1 MSVTFRRDEKEEG
14 WRRNRNR
21 FAASPLSLLFT
32 FFFFFFF
39 ALTTMMMTAATA
51 QEEEE
56 VESKQ
61 TLAED
66 TDHYSSP
73 SVRLSATSSDE
84 GSSERKILIEN
95 DYEVTYGTYFKI
107 VRMKCGF
114 DHALKNPAKCTK
126 NTYVLR
132 KRGTEIPTVDPS
144 TNESI
149 EAESE
154 DGVATRHFEIPA
166 TSIAVGGTFALAYLE
181 ALDVDTDTLKLID
194 SQYMHS
200 PCMQQAVQNG
210 EIIDQA
216 SAVYDANWNV
226 DTSAWSAKCD
236 ELNVDLTFTD
246 EYGTGKCENRED
258 VNVLFHGN
266 ADDTP
271 ILRAEWVKFVS
282 LFFDKE
288 QFANEYFALES
299 DAVEAIKTYVEKG
312 IAASLSQKKTCV
324 WVQKMG
330 SYYEILHDTFRT
342 SLCTDAGMVAYR
354 GETGVLKKAFAID
367 SQLEEFHSAIRD
379 YDVVVDESYFYDV
392 SSLSRADYENNLA
405 LDQISG
411 QSVKA
416 KEGNGGLLLRVDA
429 SRGNGMTDDLKESG
443 EVRPALLLNDLVSN
457 VYGGTLSNDDACPK
471 YFRKADESAIYVT
484 HENCAALENA
494 DNEKKCVT
502 DLKEEA
508 ERKTPSELLD
518 SSAFRARESTIST
531 TFVVSIA
538 LATVM
543 MLAMA

>member
-1 MSVTFRRDEKEEG
+1 MRTFVFLMMMLAASTLSMITPTSAQQNDDEKQ
-14 WRRNRNR
+14 
-21 FAASPLSLLFT
+21 
-32 FFFFFFF
+32 
-39 ALTTMMMTAATA
+39 TMI
-51 QEEEE
+51 
-56 VESKQ
+56 
-61 TLAED
+61 D
-66 TDHYSSP
+66 HDGTDHYSSR
-73 SVRLSATSSDE
+73 SVRLSSDTTNI
-84 GSSERKILIEN
+84 GSNERKILIEN

-114 DHALKNPAKCTK
+114 DHAVKNPGKCTK

-132 KRGTEIPTVDPS
+132 KRGTDVPTIDPN
-144 TNESI
+144 TNEMI
-149 EAESE
+149 ELVSE
-154 DGVATRHFEIPA
+154 DGTETRHFEIPA

-181 ALDVDTDTLKLID
+181 ALDVDAETLKLID

-200 PCMQQAVQNG
+200 PCMQLAVQNG
-210 EIIDQA
+210 EIIDHA
-216 SAVYDANWNV
+216 YAVYGADWSV
-226 DTSAWSAKCD
+226 DTTAWSAKCD

-246 EYGTGKCENRED
+246 EYGTGKCGNREE

-266 ADDTP
+266 ADDTA

-312 IAASLSQKKTCV
+312 IVASLSEKKKCV

-330 SYYEILHDTFRT
+330 SFYEILHDTFRT
-342 SLCTDAGMVAYR
+342 SLCVDAGMLAYQ
-354 GETGVLKKAFAID
+354 GEAGFLKKAFAID
-367 SQLEEFHSAIRD
+367 TQQEAFHSAIRD

-392 SSLSRADYENNLA
+392 SSLNRSAYESNLA
-405 LDQISG
+405 FDQLSG
-411 QSVKA
+411 QTVKA
-416 KEGNGGLLLRVDA
+416 KDGNGGLLLRVDA

-443 EVRPALLLNDLVSN
+443 EVRPALLLNDLVTN

-471 YFRKADESAIYVT
+471 YFRNADESAIYVT

-508 ERKTPSELLD
+508 ERKMPSAFF
-518 SSAFRARESTIST
+518 SSAIT
-531 TFVVSIA
+531 TRDAIVATFGVSIA
-538 LATVM
+538 TALSVLFAI
-543 MLAMA
+543 A

>member
-1 MSVTFRRDEKEEG
+1 M
-14 WRRNRNR
+14 
-21 FAASPLSLLFT
+21 
-32 FFFFFFF
+32 
-39 ALTTMMMTAATA
+39 TTMNASSKRMTTIKFFLMMILSASTLLRATSA
-51 QEEEE
+51 QQNDGE
-56 VESKQ
+56 KQ
-61 TLAED
+61 TMTDET
-66 TDHYSSP
+66 TDHYSSR
-73 SVRLSATSSDE
+73 SVRLSSDTTNI
-84 GSSERKILIEN
+84 GSNERKILIEN

-114 DHALKNPAKCTK
+114 DHARKNPGKCTK

-132 KRGTEIPTVDPS
+132 KRGTEKPTTDPN
-144 TNESI
+144 TNEMI
-149 EAESE
+149 ELVSE
-154 DGVATRHFEIPA
+154 DGTETRHFEIPA
-166 TSIAVGGTFALAYLE
+166 RSIAVGGTFALAYLE
-181 ALDVDTDTLKLID
+181 ALDVDAETLKLID

-200 PCMQQAVQNG
+200 PCMQLAVQNG

-216 SAVYDANWNV
+216 SAVYDPVEWSV
-226 DTSAWSAKCD
+226 DTTAWSAKCD

-246 EYGTGKCENRED
+246 EYGTGKCGNREE

-266 ADDTP
+266 ADDTA
-271 ILRAEWVKFVS
+271 ILRAEWLKFVS

-312 IAASLSQKKTCV
+312 IVASLSEKKKCV

-342 SLCTDAGMVAYR
+342 SLCVDAGMLAYQ
-354 GETGVLKKAFAID
+354 GEAGFLKKAFAID
-367 SQLEEFHSAIRD
+367 TQQEAFHSAIRD
-379 YDVVVDESYFYDV
+379 YDVVVDESYFDDV
-392 SSLSRADYENNLA
+392 SSLNRSAYESNLA
-405 LDQISG
+405 FDQLSG
-411 QSVKA
+411 QTIKA

-443 EVRPALLLNDLVSN
+443 EVRPALLLNDLVTN

-471 YFRKADESAIYVT
+471 YFRNADESAIYVT

-508 ERKTPSELLD
+508 ERKTPSALFAD
-518 SSAFRARESTIST
+518 SSAIT
-531 TFVVSIA
+531 TRDAIVATFGVSIA
-538 LATVM
+538 TALGVLFAI
-543 MLAMA
+543 A

>member
-1 MSVTFRRDEKEEG
+1 MMMNTSKRTTTR
-14 WRRNRNR
+14 
-21 FAASPLSLLFT
+21 T
-32 FFFFFFF
+32 FFFI
-39 ALTTMMMTAATA
+39 LMMLAASTLSILPPTSA
-51 QEEEE
+51 QNDGE
-56 VESKQ
+56 KQ
-61 TLAED
+61 TMTD
-66 TDHYSSP
+66 DTTDHYSSR
-73 SVRLSATSSDE
+73 SVRLSADTTNI
-84 GSSERKILIEN
+84 GSNERKILIEN

-114 DHALKNPAKCTK
+114 DHARKNPGKCTK

-132 KRGTEIPTVDPS
+132 KRGTEKPTTDPN
-144 TNESI
+144 TNEMI
-149 EAESE
+149 ELVSE
-154 DGVATRHFEIPA
+154 DGTETRHFEIPA

-181 ALDVDTDTLKLID
+181 ALDVDAETLKLID

-200 PCMQQAVQNG
+200 PCMQLAVQNG

-216 SAVYDANWNV
+216 SAVYDPVDWSV
-226 DTSAWSAKCD
+226 DTTAWSAKCD

-246 EYGTGKCENRED
+246 EYGTGKCGNREE

-266 ADDTP
+266 ADDTA

-312 IAASLSQKKTCV
+312 IVASLSEKKKCV

-342 SLCTDAGMVAYR
+342 SLCVDAGMLAYQ
-354 GETGVLKKAFAID
+354 GEAGFLKKAFAID
-367 SQLEEFHSAIRD
+367 TQQEAFHSAIRD

-392 SSLSRADYENNLA
+392 SSLNRSAYESNLA
-405 LDQISG
+405 FDQLSG
-411 QSVKA
+411 QTVKA
-416 KEGNGGLLLRVDA
+416 KDGNGGLLLRVDA

-443 EVRPALLLNDLVSN
+443 EVRPALLLNDLVTN

-471 YFRKADESAIYVT
+471 YFRNVDESAIYVT

-508 ERKTPSELLD
+508 ERKTPSALLAD
-518 SSAFRARESTIST
+518 SSAIT
-531 TFVVSIA
+531 TRDAIVATFGVSIA
-538 LATVM
+538 TALGVLFAI
-543 MLAMA
+543 A

>member
-1 MSVTFRRDEKEEG
+1 MRTFVFSMMLLAASTLSMITPTSAQQNDFDEKQ
-14 WRRNRNR
+14 
-21 FAASPLSLLFT
+21 
-32 FFFFFFF
+32 
-39 ALTTMMMTAATA
+39 TMI
-51 QEEEE
+51 
-56 VESKQ
+56 
-61 TLAED
+61 D
-66 TDHYSSP
+66 HGGTDHYSSR
-73 SVRLSATSSDE
+73 SVRLSSDTTNI
-84 GSSERKILIEN
+84 GSNERKILIEN

-114 DHALKNPAKCTK
+114 DHAVKNPGKCTK

-132 KRGTEIPTVDPS
+132 KRGTDVPTIDPN
-144 TNESI
+144 TNEMI
-149 EAESE
+149 ESMSD
-154 DGVATRHFEIPA
+154 DGTETRHFEIPA

-181 ALDVDTDTLKLID
+181 ALDVDAETLKLID

-200 PCMQQAVQNG
+200 PCMQLAVQNG
-210 EIIDQA
+210 EIIDHA
-216 SAVYDANWNV
+216 YAVYGADWSV
-226 DTSAWSAKCD
+226 DTTAWSAKCD

-246 EYGTGKCENRED
+246 EYGTGKCGNREA

-266 ADDTP
+266 ADDTA

-312 IAASLSQKKTCV
+312 IVASLSEKKTCV

-342 SLCTDAGMVAYR
+342 SLCVDAGMLAYQ
-354 GETGVLKKAFAID
+354 GEAGFLKKAFAID
-367 SQLEEFHSAIRD
+367 TQQEAFHSAIRD

-392 SSLSRADYENNLA
+392 SSLNRSAYESNLA
-405 LDQISG
+405 FDQLSG
-411 QSVKA
+411 QTVKA
-416 KEGNGGLLLRVDA
+416 KDGNGGLLLRVDA

-443 EVRPALLLNDLVSN
+443 EVRPALLLNDLVTN

-471 YFRKADESAIYVT
+471 YFRNADESAIYVT

-508 ERKTPSELLD
+508 ERKTPSASFAD
-518 SSAFRARESTIST
+518 SSAIT
-531 TFVVSIA
+531 TRDAIVATFGVSIA
-538 LATVM
+538 TALGVLFAI
-543 MLAMA
+543 A